1 MTSST
6 DRVHQYPAVRTP
18 LGAHRWVIADG
29 FIPPTSTGPAP
40 AMTSHESLCMLNA
53 NGVPA
58 LVSLHFYFTDRDP
71 AGPFEL
77 TIAPRRAR
85 HQRINDLDDPE
96 RIEPG
101 VDYCVVITSD
111 QPIVVQHTRVD
122 TRQAAN
128 ATMSTI
134 AYPA

>member
-1 MTSST
+1 M
-6 DRVHQYPAVRTP
+6 VVRTP
-18 LGAHRWVIADG
+18 VGAHRWVVGDG

-53 NGVPA
+53 NPVA
-58 LVSLHFYFTDRDP
+58 AHLQLFFYFTDRDP
-71 AGPFEL
+71 AGPFPL
-77 TIAPRRAR
+77 TIAANRAL
-85 HQRINDLDDPE
+85 HQRINDLDDPQA
-96 RIEPG
+96 IEPG
-101 VDYCVVITSD
+101 IDYCIVVTSD

-134 AYPA
+134 AFPG

>member
-1 MTSST
+1 MTLIPRAT
-6 DRVHQYPAVRTP
+6 AVHTP
-18 LGAHRWVIADG
+18 LGAHRWVVGDG

-53 NGVPA
+53 NAEPA
-58 LVSLHFYFTDRDP
+58 RLELTFYFTDREP
-71 AGPFEL
+71 AGPFRL
-77 TIAPRRAR
+77 TIAPERAL

-96 RIEPG
+96 VIELG
-101 VDYCVVITSD
+101 VDYCIVVTSD

-134 AYPA
+134 AFPA